1 MEELVGRLSALDPA
15 VGESLEVVAYFDAL
29 SISGAGH
36 DTLMRAAAVLSGT
49 VAGSER
55 KGRVVRFDPSGL
67 KSNGPGEAARRLP
80 VRAVGDGIVWLEREG
95 RLRAND
101 EMIVE
106 RLAHAIALLD
116 VRHDRSGG
124 LAAVIDASCSIEERS
139 AELAQLRI
147 EPGAQARLIA
157 TAADA
162 PRTGASSTIV
172 PTRYGLLRATL
183 DLTGNAAQAGR
194 AGIGLWRRADRAP
207 DSWADAVIA
216 YRLSTE
222 DLPVLDAVDL
232 GALLPLIRGYDQDTP
247 HPDVA
252 VLSSLD
258 RGTAEVLRV
267 LVEAESVRSAAVEL
281 HLHHST
287 LQTKHRQLTQVLGY
301 DPRTTGGRARYVV
314 AEILRRL
321 EPDR

>member
-1 MEELVGRLSALDPA
+1 M
-15 VGESLEVVAYFDAL
+15 
-29 SISGAGH
+29 
-36 DTLMRAAAVLSGT
+36 
-49 VAGSER
+49 
-55 KGRVVRFDPSGL
+55 
-67 KSNGPGEAARRLP
+67 
-80 VRAVGDGIVWLEREG
+80 WLEREG
-95 RLRAND
+95 GLRAND
-101 EMIVE
+101 EMIVG

-116 VRHDRSGG
+116 VRYDRSGG
-124 LAAVIDASCSIEERS
+124 LAVVIDASCSIEDRS

-147 EPGAQARLIA
+147 EPGAQIRLIA
-157 TAADA
+157 TAPET
-162 PRTGASSTIV
+162 PRTGAFSTVV
-172 PTRYGLLRATL
+172 PTRYGILQATL
-183 DLTGNAAQAGR
+183 DLTGNVAQAGR
-194 AGIGLWRRADRAP
+194 AGIGIRRRADHAP

-222 DLPVLDAVDL
+222 DLPILDAVDL
-232 GALLPLIRGYDQDTP
+232 GALLPLIRGYDHDIP

-321 EPDR
+321 RPDR

>member
-1 MEELVGRLSALDPA
+1 MDELIGRLSALDPGA
-15 VGESLEVVAYFDAL
+15 GESLKVVAYFDAL
-29 SISGAGH
+29 SVNGAGH
-36 DTLMRAAAVLSGT
+36 DALLRAAAALSGA

-55 KGRVVRFDPSGL
+55 RGRTIRFAPSGRKL
-67 KSNGPGEAARRLP
+67 SSSPELDRRLP
-80 VRAVGDGIVWLEREG
+80 VTAIGDGSVWLEREDLVQPG
-95 RLRAND
+95 D

-124 LAAVIDASCSIEERS
+124 LALVIDASRTIEERS

-147 EPGAQARLIA
+147 EPGTRVRLIA
-157 TAADA
+157 TAPDS
-162 PRTGASSTIV
+162 PRTSGFSAVV
-172 PTRYGLLRATL
+172 PTRYGLLQATL
-183 DLTGNAAQAGR
+183 DLTGEPEQVER
-194 AGIGLWRRADRAP
+194 AGIGLWVRADHAP

-232 GALLPLIRGYDQDTP
+232 GALLPLIRGYDHDTP
-247 HPDVA
+247 HQDVA

-287 LQTKHRQLTQVLGY
+287 AQAKHRQLTRLLGY
-301 DPRTTGGRARYVV
+301 DPRTTGGHARYII
-314 AEILRRL
+314 AEVLRRL
-321 EPDR
+321 QPDR